1 MFKDKTGPWSQIFC
15 CYNSFGRRKIL
26 HEEEWILEF
35 FPSFWVFIYLCVRK
49 HGYVRELGGVTSYNW
64 GKSWITLCNR
74 GTDLRHM
81 SPLFLLNFPSFL
93 VIYPVGLGG
102 WAPREDKP
110 QWRGSHVY
118 QEGDGAFLDGGCLE
132 AVMCAHHLLVET
144 DQREWGGVLAQ
155 MIPRELV
162 SCPGNKEELS
172 VEERA
177 WLGPHRRLLFQSQT
191 LGCGRS
197 LLIYL
202 VSTS

>member
-15 CYNSFGRRKIL
+15 CYTSLGRRKIL

-93 VIYPVGLGG
+93 VICPVGLGG

-110 QWRGSHVY
+110 QRRGSQVY

-132 AVMCAHHLLVET
+132 AVMCDHHLLVET
-144 DQREWGGVLAQ
+144 DQRVRRGSSADDPERVCIL
-155 MIPRELV
+155 PREQRGAQ
-162 SCPGNKEELS
+162 CRGGGM
-172 VEERA
+172 A
-177 WLGPHRRLLFQSQT
+177 GPPS
-191 LGCGRS
+191 
-197 LLIYL
+197 
-202 VSTS
+202 